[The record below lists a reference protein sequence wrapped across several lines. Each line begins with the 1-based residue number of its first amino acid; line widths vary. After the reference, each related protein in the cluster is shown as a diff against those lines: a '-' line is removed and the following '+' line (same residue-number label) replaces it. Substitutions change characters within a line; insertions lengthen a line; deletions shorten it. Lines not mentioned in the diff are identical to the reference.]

1 MNNAARL
8 LAAQGGYEFNH
19 HGGVYLRGAHYDHRK
34 KVEVAAAYD
43 LEAQESIGG
52 ARPNITSVAQE
63 CRVSGRVGATHS
75 LGDVPP
81 GNGMALLLLVAVR
94 LLAMQIHGCVVCS
107 GDDLG
112 GLSSFFVVGV
122 GGVQ

>member
-8 LAAQGGYEFNH
+8 LAAQGVYGFNH

-34 KVEVAAAYD
+34 KVEVAAAY

-81 GNGMALLLLVAVR
+81 GNVMARA
-94 LLAMQIHGCVVCS
+94 AT
-107 GDDLG
+107 LG
-112 GLSSFFVVGV
+112 GRASLGDANPRVR
-122 GGVQ
+122 